1 MAGTGLGFRRVEG
14 IGERSVSGTLAG
26 LLSLTSDAVLAFDG
40 FGRIL
45 MANEAAEHL
54 FGRQDLVDADVR
66 ALFPPAAGVVPDDA
80 FDPRALPFSTDG
92 STSSLVVVGAAGA
105 ETGISVRCDRVSAPG
120 ETYLLV
126 AYEDDSRQAEERE
139 HDRLVQELSRANHR
153 LSGTLSIVLE
163 TLDSRDVQ
171 TLFSRV
177 LEEITDTMDATGTV
191 FYVAEADGYHLRGT
205 SSSLGEARVPRFM
218 SFGRTIERLASQA
231 GHALR
236 LRVMA
241 PEGADLRRGR
251 LARRN
256 VVNEETREIYHVMSS
271 VLPPFASFIAVPV
284 WFGRHLLALIEV
296 GWDHVRWAG
305 TTFTPC
311 AERTRSCWTPWRST
325 SPSSWRAHF
334 PRCAPSARQTCAR
347 RLPASASP

>member
-54 FGRQDLVDADVR
+54 FGRQDLVGADVR

-218 SFGRTIERLASQA
+218 SFGAHHRAARLAGGPRAEAARDGSGGRGPQA
-231 GHALR
+231 RAPGAAQRGERGDARDLPRDVVRAATVLR
-236 LRVMA
+236 ASSRC
-241 PEGADLRRGR
+241 PSG
-251 LARRN
+251 LAA
-256 VVNEETREIYHVMSS
+256 T
-271 VLPPFASFIAVPV
+271 
-284 WFGRHLLALIEV
+284 
-296 GWDHVRWAG
+296 
-305 TTFTPC
+305 
-311 AERTRSCWTPWRST
+311 CWR
-325 SPSSWRAHF
+325 
-334 PRCAPSARQTCAR
+334 
-347 RLPASASP
+347 